1 MRAVRFDHYGDLD
14 VLDVREVEDPQAVPG
29 RVVVRVKAASINPG
43 EIMIRSGAL
52 DKRFP
57 ATFPSG
63 EGSDFAG
70 EIVALGAGV
79 AGVAVGDAVL
89 GWTDERASHTEL
101 VAVPVEHLVAKPA
114 ALSWDVAG
122 SLYVAPMAAL
132 ASVRAVAPT
141 AGETVVVSA
150 AAGGVGVVAV
160 QLAKQT
166 GATVIGLAGEGN
178 HAWLQA
184 HGVVPVLYGEGQ
196 EERIRAAAHGKVD
209 AFVDLFGSGYVDLAL
224 ALGVAKERINT
235 IADFPAVYEKG
246 VQGKGTGDAGGAKAL
261 GDLASLAATGDLEIP
276 IAAVYPLERVREAYR
291 ALADRH
297 THGKIVL
304 HPS

>member
-1 MRAVRFDHYGDLD
+1 MRAVRFNHYGDLD
-14 VLDVREVEDPQAVPG
+14 VLDVREVEDPQAAPG
-29 RVVVRVKAASINPG
+29 QVVVRVKAASINPG

-52 DKRFP
+52 DKMFP

-70 EIVALGAGV
+70 EIVALGEGV
-79 AGVAVGDAVL
+79 AGFAVGDAVL
-89 GWTDERASHTEL
+89 GWTDERASHAEL
-101 VAVPVEHLVAKPA
+101 VAVPVEHLVAKPE

-122 SLYVAPMAAL
+122 SMYVAPLAAL

-166 GATVIGLAGEGN
+166 GATVIGLAGTDN
-178 HAWLQA
+178 HAWLKA

-196 EERIRAAAHGKVD
+196 EERIREAANGKVD

-246 VQGKGTGDAGGAKAL
+246 VQGKGTGDAGGTKAL
-261 GDLASLAATGDLEIP
+261 GDLASLAATGALEIP
-276 IAAVYPLERVREAYR
+276 IAGVYPLEGVREAYR
-291 ALADRH
+291 ALSDRH

-304 HPS
+304 HP